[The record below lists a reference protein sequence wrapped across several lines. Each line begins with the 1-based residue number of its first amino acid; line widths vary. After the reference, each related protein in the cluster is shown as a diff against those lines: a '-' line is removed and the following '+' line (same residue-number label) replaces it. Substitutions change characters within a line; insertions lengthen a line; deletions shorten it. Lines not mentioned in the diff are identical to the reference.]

1 MTPEDVRELFA
12 AFGPVTV
19 RRLFGG
25 AGIYSGSTMFA
36 LLHDGVI
43 YLKVDAQTAVAFERE
58 NLAPFGYETKDG
70 RRSVMSYRRMP
81 ERLYDEPNELA
92 QWARAA
98 LAAASHGRPRK
109 PAQQALQER
118 APPKRN
124 PRR

>member
-1 MTPEDVRELFA
+1 VAPEDVRELFA

-70 RRSVMSYRRMP
+70 RRSVMS
-81 ERLYDEPNELA
+81 
-92 QWARAA
+92 
-98 LAAASHGRPRK
+98 
-109 PAQQALQER
+109 
-118 APPKRN
+118 
-124 PRR
+124 